1 MPLRPARAARTAV
14 AAATVAVATALA
26 GAPAARAAT
35 VAEVVYPERA
45 SVAGQA
51 LRLNGAGI
59 RYRFVVRVYT
69 AGLYLAAPA
78 STTEAVLDAPG
89 PKRLHVQM
97 LREINADQ
105 LGRLFTRGMRDNA
118 PREEFVASVPGT
130 LRLGEIF
137 AARKKL
143 TAGDNFSVDWVP
155 GVGTTVVVNGEPQ
168 GAPIK
173 EPEFFRS
180 LMRIWL
186 GSSPADALLKDALL
200 GKPAADPSA
209 SVN

>member
-1 MPLRPARAARTAV
+1 MPDRRACATFL
-14 AAATVAVATALA
+14 AATVATAALWV
-26 GAPAARAAT
+26 GAPAAQAAT
-35 VAEVVYPERA
+35 VAEVVYPERVN
-45 SVAGQA
+45 VAGQP

-105 LGRLFTRGMRDNA
+105 LGRLFTRGMQDNT
-118 PREEFVASVPGT
+118 PREEFVASIPGT

-137 AARKKL
+137 AARKQL
-143 TAGDNFSVDWVP
+143 SAGDHFSVDWVP
-155 GVGTTVVVNGEPQ
+155 GVGTTIRVNGEPQ

-173 EPEFFRS
+173 EPAFFRS

-200 GKPAADPSA
+200 GKPPADPA
-209 SVN
+209 ANPN

>member
-1 MPLRPARAARTAV
+1 
-14 AAATVAVATALA
+14 
-26 GAPAARAAT
+26 
-35 VAEVVYPERA
+35 
-45 SVAGQA
+45 
-51 LRLNGAGI
+51 
-59 RYRFVVRVYT
+59 
-69 AGLYLAAPA
+69 
-78 STTEAVLDAPG
+78 
-89 PKRLHVQM
+89 M

-105 LGRLFTRGMRDNA
+105 LGRLFTRGMQDNA

-137 AARKKL
+137 AARKRL

-155 GVGTTVVVNGEPQ
+155 GVGTTILVNGEPQ

-186 GSSPADALLKDALL
+186 GSSPADVQLKDALL
-200 GKPAADPSA
+200 GKPPADAAPTS
-209 SVN
+209 N